1 MEIQTDISAY
11 ATVLILALGG
21 FAFVGL
27 NLFVGRIL
35 RPNLPNEEK
44 NTTYESGEEAEGNT
58 WVRFNVRFY
67 IVALI
72 FLLFDVEI
80 VFLFPWATIF
90 GNKQLIQQTDG
101 LWGWFTLVEML
112 IFMAILALGLAYAW
126 VKGHLD
132 WVRPTPKPTIFKSP
146 VASDMYQKINEKYK

>member
-1 MEIQTDISAY
+1 
-11 ATVLILALGG
+11 
-21 FAFVGL
+21 
-27 NLFVGRIL
+27 
-35 RPNLPNEEK
+35 
-44 NTTYESGEEAEGNT
+44 
-58 WVRFNVRFY
+58 
-67 IVALI
+67 
-72 FLLFDVEI
+72 LFDVEI

-112 IFMAILALGLAYAW
+112 IFMAILGLGLAYAW

-132 WVRPTPKPTIFKSP
+132 WVRPTPKSTIFKSP